1 MSDIDEEI
9 ERRLHRARS
18 RAQAGQAIAAAVN
31 AREAE
36 LCGALRVTRNLDGTI
51 AEVRLV
57 RRVVGPTQD
66 YDGSGEMII
75 LGDP

>member
-9 ERRLHRARS
+9 ERRLHRARD
-18 RAQAGQAIAAAVN
+18 RAQAGRAIAAAVT

-36 LCGALRVTRNLDGTI
+36 LCGAMHVVRDLDGTI

-57 RRVVGPTQD
+57 RPVAGRTQD
-66 YDGSGEMII
+66 YDGSGETII
-75 LGDP
+75 LGES